1 MSWGFGSASNVA
13 CCGGVMHDAIEGRVG
28 LGDFRLLVRRQ
39 ADGFGE
45 RIDRH
50 PVIGEHLEAP
60 LAPIAPGS

>member
-1 MSWGFGSASNVA
+1 
-13 CCGGVMHDAIEGRVG
+13 MHDAIEGRVG